1 MAGRLCDDRHNAPD
15 HRAITQGG
23 VVAVRAS
30 DRGDPEC
37 SSPGNPWFSRFAGR
51 ESHGYRASRWFLTSL
66 CELLTIARMC
76 VMPDAE
82 TYVGFLLLGTG
93 ATGGRGD
100 ARVGGSDVAIIDERG
115 EIR

>member
-1 MAGRLCDDRHNAPD
+1 
-15 HRAITQGG
+15 
-23 VVAVRAS
+23 
-30 DRGDPEC
+30 
-37 SSPGNPWFSRFAGR
+37 
-51 ESHGYRASRWFLTSL
+51 
-66 CELLTIARMC
+66 
-76 VMPDAE
+76 MPDAE